1 MHEKILQNEIL
12 RSFYNISTYLPEMF
26 EEEVSFAITDTEKY
40 LIYIPTEHINPG
52 IKPGDVV
59 KEGSSSHKCIKSGKT
74 IKVIIP
80 KEVFG
85 FEMMAIA
92 IPVKDESGNVVACVS
107 FGRSMKKHYEISDLS
122 KTLSQSLQ
130 KISKSTNEI
139 SSALQNVLSANEAII
154 DDVNRTNNEAQNT
167 DAILKFIKTI
177 ADQTN
182 LLGLNASIEAA
193 RTGEAGR
200 GFAVVAQEIRKLSI
214 SSTES
219 INKIDKVLSSIQEAV
234 GSIMK
239 NINELNDVFK
249 HQTEDLLEINTSL
262 EEISNIAEKLEEIS
276 KL

>member
-1 MHEKILQNEIL
+1 MDEKILQNEIL
-12 RSFYNISTYLPEMF
+12 RSFYNINSYLPDMF
-26 EEEVSFAITDTEKY
+26 EDEVSFAITDTEKY
-40 LIYIPTEHINPG
+40 LIYMPTEHINPN
-52 IKPGDVV
+52 IKPGDMI

-74 IKVIIP
+74 VKVIIP
-80 KEVFG
+80 KEVYG
-85 FEMMAIA
+85 FEMLATA
-92 IPVKDESGNVVACVS
+92 IPIKDERGNVVACVS
-107 FGRSMKKHYEISDLS
+107 FGRSMKRHYEVSELS

-139 SSALQNVLSANEAII
+139 SSTLQNVLSANEAVIV
-154 DDVNRTNNEAQNT
+154 DVNKTNDETKNT
-167 DAILKFIKTI
+167 DAILKFIRTI
-177 ADQTN
+177 AEQTN

-214 SSTES
+214 SSGES
-219 INKIDKVLSSIQEAV
+219 INKIDKVLSSIQVAV

-239 NINELNDVFK
+239 NLNELNDAFK

>member
-1 MHEKILQNEIL
+1 MDEKILQNEML
-12 RSFYNISTYLPEMF
+12 RSFYNISSFLPDMF
-26 EEEVSFAITDTEKY
+26 EDEVSFAITDTEKY
-40 LIYIPTEHINPG
+40 LLYIPTEHINPG
-52 IKPGDVV
+52 IKPGDMV

-74 IKVIIP
+74 LKVIIP

-85 FEMMAIA
+85 FEMMATA
-92 IPVKDESGNVVACVS
+92 IPIKDENGKVIASVS

-139 SSALQNVLSANEAII
+139 SSALQNVLSANETVVADI
-154 DDVNRTNNEAQNT
+154 NRTNKETQNT
-167 DAILKFIKTI
+167 DAILKFIRTI

-214 SSTES
+214 SSSES
-219 INKIDKVLSSIQEAV
+219 INKIDKVLNSIQEAV
-234 GSIMK
+234 GSILT
-239 NINELNDVFK
+239 NVNELNDVFK

-262 EEISNIAEKLEEIS
+262 EEISNIAEKLENIS

>member
-1 MHEKILQNEIL
+1 MDEKIIQNEIL
-12 RSFYNISTYLPEMF
+12 KSFYNISAYLPDMF
-26 EEEVSFAITDTEKY
+26 EEEISFAITDREKY
-40 LIYIPTEHINPG
+40 LIYIPTENINPG
-52 IKPGDVV
+52 IKPGDIV
-59 KEGSSSHKCIKSGKT
+59 KEGSSSHQCIKSGKVV
-74 IKVIIP
+74 KVIIP

-85 FEMMAIA
+85 FEMMAVA
-92 IPVKDESGNVVACVS
+92 IPIKDERGNVVACVS
-107 FGRSMKKHYEISDLS
+107 FGKSMKKHYEISNLS

-139 SSALQNVLSANEAII
+139 SSALQNVLSSNEAVIA
-154 DDVNRTNNEAQNT
+154 DVSRTHDEAQNT

-177 ADQTN
+177 AGQTN

-193 RTGEAGR
+193 RTGEAGK

-214 SSTES
+214 SSSES

-239 NINELNDVFK
+239 NVNELNDAFK
-249 HQTEDLLEINTSL
+249 NQAEDILEINTSL

>member
-1 MHEKILQNEIL
+1 MDEKILQNEML
-12 RSFYNISTYLPEMF
+12 RSFYNISSYLPDMF
-26 EEEVSFAITDTEKY
+26 EDEVSFAITDTEKY
-40 LIYIPTEHINPG
+40 LLYVPTEHINPG
-52 IKPGDVV
+52 IKPGDMV
-59 KEGSSSHKCIKSGKT
+59 KEGSSSRKCINSGKT
-74 IKVIIP
+74 VKVIIP

-85 FEMMAIA
+85 FEMLATA
-92 IPVKDESGNVVACVS
+92 IPVKDENGKVIASVS

-139 SSALQNVLSANEAII
+139 SSALQNVLSANETVVADI
-154 DDVNRTNNEAQNT
+154 NRTNKETQNT
-167 DAILKFIKTI
+167 DAILKFIRTI

-214 SSTES
+214 SSSES
-219 INKIDKVLSSIQEAV
+219 INKIDKVLNSIQEAV
-234 GSIMK
+234 GSILT
-239 NINELNDVFK
+239 NVNELNDVFK

-262 EEISNIAEKLEEIS
+262 EEISNIAEKLENIS